1 MRVKDID
8 EFRSPRRRPWLLLI
22 VLAAAVVAL
31 VYHLF
36 LRSGRH
42 SRQPDVSG
50 NRSVGEGLIAEPG
63 PDSGAGAAAVPPAA
77 DVSAA
82 LQRARVLEEGDGL
95 SGARTA
101 YLAILDQPIAG
112 RVRTEVEQRLGR
124 VNIRLATTP
133 MAMAE
138 KVDYLVQSGDSVQRI
153 ARKFGTTIDLVQV
166 SNDLRNPNL
175 IKAGDRFRILKGD
188 FAIEVSKSRRDLVLS
203 LNKRFFKRYA
213 VGTGKYGKTPVGT
226 FVISDKQKNPVW
238 WRPDGRQI
246 PYGDPE
252 NILGSRWM
260 AIRATGDT
268 PDVRSYGIHGTTDE
282 ASIGKAESAG
292 CIRLLNRD
300 VEELYM
306 LVPAKTP
313 VTIVE

>member
-22 VLAAAVVAL
+22 VLAAATVGMI
-31 VYHLF
+31 YYLF
-36 LRSGRH
+36 LRGGNKTDS
-42 SRQPDVSG
+42 PDSTG
-50 NRSVGEGLIAEPG
+50 DGPVGEGLVADPQDPDG
-63 PDSGAGAAAVPPAA
+63 PAPALPSA
-77 DVSAA
+77 DLSDA
-82 LQRARVLEEGDGL
+82 LQRAKFLEESEDL
-95 SGARTA
+95 AGARRA
-101 YLAILDQPIAG
+101 YLAILDQVVTG
-112 RVRTEVEQRLGR
+112 QVRAEIEERLGR

-138 KVDYLVQSGDSVQRI
+138 KVDYIVQQGDSVQRI
-153 ARKFGTTIDLVQV
+153 ARKFGTTIELVQV
-166 SNDLRNPNL
+166 GNNLQNPNL
-175 IKAGDRFRILKGD
+175 IKTGDRFRVLKGE
-188 FAIEVSKSRRDLVLS
+188 FSIEVSKSRRDLILS

-226 FVISDKQKNPVW
+226 FSISDKQKTPVW
-238 WRPDGRQI
+238 WRPDGKQI

-268 PDVRSYGIHGTTDE
+268 PDVRSYGIHGTADE
-282 ASIGKAESAG
+282 SSIGKAESAG
-292 CIRLLNRD
+292 CIRLRNRD
-300 VEELYM
+300 VEELFM

-313 VTIVE
+313 VVITE